1 MNLKRAL
8 KKLVSFLHTRG
19 DRNPYISLVHTGEN
33 RYPREGKGNPDINRA
48 DEKETGSRVE
58 HGMDSKLQHG
68 MDVELPT
75 QLEQAQTRIQ
85 ELERL
90 IANSDQLVLRKEQEL
105 KQAVAS
111 YRTTLA
117 KENPDILPELLSG
130 ETIEALD
137 MSLAKAKQLTE
148 KVKASLEEKAH
159 EIHIPTGAPERSPLD
174 VESLSSTEKIK
185 EGINRIRR
193 N

>member
-19 DRNPYISLVHTGEN
+19 DWNPYISLVHTGEN
-33 RYPREGKGNPDINRA
+33 RYPREGKGSPDINQA
-48 DEKETGSRVE
+48 DEKETGSRVK
-58 HGMDSKLQHG
+58 HGMDSNLQHG
-68 MDVELPT
+68 MESDYQTRLD
-75 QLEQAQTRIQ
+75 QAQTRIQ

-90 IANSDQLVLRKEQEL
+90 IANSDQLVLRKELEL
-105 KQAVAS
+105 KQAVS
-111 YRTTLA
+111 IYRTTLA
-117 KENPDILPELLSG
+117 KENPDILPELLCG

-148 KVKASLEEKAH
+148 KVKASLEEKSH
-159 EIHIPTGAPERSPLD
+159 EIHIPTGSPERALLD
-174 VESLSSTEKIK
+174 ISSLSSTEKIK